1 MGRARV
7 LTFGAILVTLGV
19 VTNYS
24 GVKEVLYY
32 SARFDFRS
40 FL

>member
-1 MGRARV
+1 MGRART
-7 LTFGAILVTLGV
+7 LTFGTIVVTPRV
-19 VTNYS
+19 VTNYT